1 MYVIV
6 AGGGKVGFYLAQ
18 ELLNDNHEVL
28 VIERDPIR
36 AAAISEDLGEAVMNG
51 DGCEATTLDAAG
63 VARADLVAAVTG
75 DDEDNLVVCEIARRR
90 GVPRTIARINNPK
103 NELLFKRRGI
113 ETTISA
119 TQAILAQIEQELP
132 THDMIPLL
140 QLHSGLELVEI
151 KLPETSPVAGRSV
164 REVLLPPESIISLVV
179 DPGGVPRIP
188 SGDTRLN
195 PGDALVVV
203 TQRESTELLREALI
217 GSTHGLDT

>member
-1 MYVIV
+1 MYVLI

-18 ELLNDNHEVL
+18 ELLQSNHDVL
-28 VIERDPIR
+28 ILEQDSNRV
-36 AAAISEDLGEAVMNG
+36 AAIIEELGENAMHG

-75 DDEDNLVVCEIARRR
+75 DDEDNLVVCEIARQR

-119 TQAILAQIEQELP
+119 TQAVLAQIEQELP
-132 THDMIPLL
+132 TGEMIPLL
-140 QLHSGLELVEI
+140 QMHSGLELVEI
-151 KLPETSPVAGRSV
+151 KLPETSPVSGRSI
-164 REVLLPPESIISLVV
+164 REVLLPPESLISLVV

-203 TQRESTELLREALI
+203 TRRESSPLLRAALI

>member
-1 MYVIV
+1 MYVVIT
-6 AGGGKVGFYLAQ
+6 GGGKVGYYLAQ

-28 VIERDPIR
+28 IIERDANR
-36 AAAISEDLGEAVMNG
+36 AAAISEDLGESVING

-103 NELLFKRRGI
+103 NELLFKKRGI

-119 TQAILAQIEQELP
+119 TQAILGQIEQELP
-132 THDMIPLL
+132 TYDMIPLL

-164 REVLLPPESIISLVV
+164 REVLLPPESLISLVV

-195 PGDALVVV
+195 AGDALVVV
-203 TQRESTELLREALI
+203 TQRESTALLREALI

>member
-1 MYVIV
+1 VYIIV
-6 AGGGKVGFYLAQ
+6 AGGGKVGFHLAQ
-18 ELLNDNHEVL
+18 ELLDGHNEVL
-28 VIERDPIR
+28 VIERDPVR
-36 AAAISEDLGEAVMNG
+36 AAAISEELGDGVLQG

-63 VARADLVAAVTG
+63 VARAELVAAVTG
-75 DDEDNLVVCEIARRR
+75 DDEDNLVICEVSRWR

-103 NELLFKRRGI
+103 NELLFKKRGI

-119 TQAILAQIEQELP
+119 TQAVLAQIEQELP
-132 THDMIPLL
+132 THEMIPLL

-151 KLPETSPVAGRSV
+151 KLPETSPAAGRSV
-164 REVLLPPESIISLVV
+164 REVLLPPESLVSLIV

-203 TQRESTELLREALI
+203 TRKESAPMLREALI

>member
-1 MYVIV
+1 MYVII
-6 AGGGKVGFYLAQ
+6 AGGGKVGFYLAE

-28 VIERDPIR
+28 VIEQDAQR
-36 AAAISEDLGEAVMNG
+36 ASFIEEDLGESVIQG
-51 DGCEATTLDAAG
+51 DACEATTLDAAG

-75 DDEDNLVVCEIARRR
+75 DDEDNLVVCEISRIR
-90 GVPRTIARINNPK
+90 GVARTIARINNPK
-103 NELLFKRRGI
+103 NELLFKKRGI

-132 THDMIPLL
+132 THEMIPLL
-140 QLHSGLELVEI
+140 QLHNGLELVEM

-164 REVLLPPESIISLVV
+164 RDVLLPPESLISLVV

-195 PGDALVVV
+195 AGDALVVV
-203 TQRESTELLREALI
+203 TRKESTQLLREALI

>member
-1 MYVIV
+1 MYVII

-18 ELLNDNHEVL
+18 ELIEDNHEVL
-28 VIERDPIR
+28 VIERDTAR
-36 AAAISEDLGEAVMNG
+36 AASISEELGGSVLQG

-75 DDEDNLVVCEIARRR
+75 DDEDNLVVCEIARR
-90 GVPRTIARINNPK
+90 PK
-103 NELLFKRRGI
+103 NEMLFKKRHI

-119 TQAILAQIEQELP
+119 PQAVLAQIEQELP

-164 REVLLPPESIISLVV
+164 REVLLPPESLISLIV

-195 PGDALVVV
+195 AGDALVVV
-203 TQRESTELLREALI
+203 LRKESSALLRETLI